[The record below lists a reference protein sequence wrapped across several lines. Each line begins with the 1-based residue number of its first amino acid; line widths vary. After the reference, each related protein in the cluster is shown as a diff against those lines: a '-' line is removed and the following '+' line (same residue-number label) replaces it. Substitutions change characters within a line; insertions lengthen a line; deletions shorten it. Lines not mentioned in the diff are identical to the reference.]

1 MPALHFLFSSPVK
14 HPVLTNHYC
23 FTVKKKILIAD
34 DDADILFVL
43 KMMLELK
50 GYKVELASEGDKVI
64 ALSTNKPDLILLD
77 IWMGNYDGREI
88 CRQLK
93 NNPATGNIPIILIS
107 ASREIEQSAKDA
119 GANDFVAKPFEQ
131 NDLLEKIGQYI

>member
-1 MPALHFLFSSPVK
+1 
-14 HPVLTNHYC
+14 
-23 FTVKKKILIAD
+23 
-34 DDADILFVL
+34 
-43 KMMLELK
+43 MLELK

>member
-1 MPALHFLFSSPVK
+1 M
-14 HPVLTNHYC
+14 
-23 FTVKKKILIAD
+23 KKKILIAD

-50 GYKVELASEGDKVI
+50 GYEVELASEGDKVI
-64 ALSTNKPDLILLD
+64 TLITNKPDLILLD

-88 CRQLK
+88 CQQLK
-93 NNPATGNIPIILIS
+93 NNPATSGIPIILIS

-131 NDLLEKIGQYI
+131 HDLLEKIGQYI

>member
-1 MPALHFLFSSPVK
+1 MFFCRAK
-14 HPVLTNHYC
+14 HILSNHYC
-23 FTVKKKILIAD
+23 YTLKKKILIAD

-50 GYKVELASEGDKVI
+50 GYEVELAAEGDQVI
-64 ALSTNKPDLILLD
+64 ALSANQPQLILLD

-88 CRQLK
+88 CQQLK
-93 NNPATGNIPIILIS
+93 NNPATSNIPIILIS

-131 NDLLEKIGQYI
+131 HDLLQKIGQYI

>member
-1 MPALHFLFSSPVK
+1 LFFSRAKHPALANLYFYK
-14 HPVLTNHYC
+14 
-23 FTVKKKILIAD
+23 VKKKILIAD

-50 GYKVELASEGDKVI
+50 GYEVELASEGDKVI
-64 ALSTNKPDLILLD
+64 TLITNKPDLILLD

-88 CRQLK
+88 CQQLK
-93 NNPATGNIPIILIS
+93 NNPATSGIPIILIS

-131 NDLLEKIGQYI
+131 HDLLEKIGQYI